1 MRTKTGLDFFPIDV
15 DLLSDDKLT
24 IYQADYGNRG
34 LGVLLRLLSEIY
46 RNGYFMPWSEREQ
59 KRFALRCYEPIGE
72 VVAMVDTLIEEGFFD
87 SSLARSDAPILTSAG
102 IQKRWKL
109 ASVRR
114 ANNSI
119 QNAHNLLA
127 TTEANVDGPSTLG
140 RKKSPTMRTKTGV
153 NVGIVQASWS
163 QDVGSMFAVEAQSK
177 GNESKV
183 NESKEKKE
191 RVPLVFPETLDTPE
205 HRKAWDDFIE
215 HKRRIRKPYKS
226 IESQNEQ
233 LRRWAARPSEFIAA
247 IRDTIA
253 NEWVG
258 LQWEKDYTR
267 KSNSGDSRQI
277 ARSLELV
284 EFFRNQER

>member
-46 RNGYFMPWSEREQ
+46 RNGYQLPWSEREQ
-59 KRFALRCYEPIGE
+59 KRFALRCYEPIGD
-72 VVAMVDTLIEEGFFD
+72 VVAMVETLINEGFFD
-87 SSLARSDAPILTSAG
+87 SSLARSEAPILTSAG

-109 ASVRR
+109 ASCRR

-119 QNAHNLLA
+119 PNAHNLIAFEDVNAGNVLSGRRKSGGQMQTKEAAIADILPTSCEQYVDNMLA
-127 TTEANVDGPSTLG
+127 V
-140 RKKSPTMRTKTGV
+140 K
-153 NVGIVQASWS
+153 
-163 QDVGSMFAVEAQSK
+163 AQSK
-177 GNESKV
+177 VKESRVK
-183 NESKEKKE
+183 ESKEKKE
-191 RVPLVFPETLDTPE
+191 AVPLVFPESLDTPD
-205 HRKAWDDFIE
+205 HRNAWAEFLD

-233 LRRWAARPSEFIAA
+233 LRRWSARPNEFIAA

-284 EFFRNQER
+284 EFFRNQEG